1 MLCCY
6 LKKKMAMALARVVNG
21 LGLFVG
27 TVLGLLQEQRF
38 LDTLD
43 AVTSAVM
50 RMTMSLTL
58 CFLSIHRHA
67 RIEAG
72 CLIKKDPAFQVL

>member
-1 MLCCY
+1 
-6 LKKKMAMALARVVNG
+6 MAMALARVVNG
-21 LGLFVG
+21 LGLFVS

-43 AVTSAVM
+43 AVTSAFM

-58 CFLSIHRHA
+58 CFLTVHRHA
-67 RIEAG
+67 TIEAG
-72 CLIKKDPAFQVL
+72 PLFV

>member
-1 MLCCY
+1 
-6 LKKKMAMALARVVNG
+6 MALALARVVNG
-21 LGLFVG
+21 LDLLVS

-72 CLIKKDPAFQVL
+72 PLFV